1 MGGNI
6 PPPYP
11 ITSSESLKKDT
22 HRCFPT
28 ALVLNSNT
36 ESFPP
41 STCFSLLA
49 LWQEQSL
56 SLVIQIT
63 PKRDTRWSPK
73 QMVIYTGHRKHSRI
87 WLLHGSRLGPCQAP
101 STSTVG

>member
-11 ITSSESLKKDT
+11 ITSSESLKKGT
-22 HRCFPT
+22 HRCIPT

-41 STCFSLLA
+41 SACFSLLA

-56 SLVIQIT
+56 SLGIQIT
-63 PKRDTRWSPK
+63 PKRDTQWSPK

-87 WLLHGSRLGPCQAP
+87 WLLHCSLLGPCQAP